1 MKLFG
6 SLTSPFVRKVRIVA
20 IEKRLDLEL
29 MVDDVWGPESKLGDI
44 NPLAK
49 VPTLL
54 VDDTAVYDSA
64 VIVEYLDAR
73 APTHKLV
80 PDGNRDRTA
89 VRTLESLADGLCDAA
104 ITMMLEKRFHPGE
117 MLSEAWME
125 RQAAKVDRALARMSH
140 TLDKRQWMHGNS
152 YTLADIAC
160 GVALLYLELRFPENT
175 WRTTY
180 PNLDAL
186 CHRLMERPAFA
197 STKP

>member
-125 RQAAKVDRALARMSH
+125 RQAAKVDRALARMSL
-140 TLDKRQWMHGNS
+140 TLEKRQWMHGNS